1 MFSDPVQLDLV
12 AVLPSVAK
20 DDKCKLLILN
30 ILCSIQQFP
39 RPRVPINIRSTVSPV
54 IPGLRLAKTWHLTSR
69 APSASQTRGNLYEAV
84 YIGTIVSGGADAGRL
99 WIK

>member
-30 ILCSIQQFP
+30 ILYSIQQFP
-39 RPRVPINIRSTVSPV
+39 SLRVSTYIRSIVSLA

-69 APSASQTRGNLYEAV
+69 APSASQTRGKSL
-84 YIGTIVSGGADAGRL
+84 
-99 WIK
+99 